1 MSYAKKFSGKKRAK
15 VEVDS
20 SVSLKKKD
28 KDELDYEALF
38 EGIRTDLREVR
49 NFLNQNMCEFYRFR
63 KLVHED
69 EGIMAI
75 LQTDEDSD
83 ATKKAQE
90 VHDLIMEN
98 FECCEEEHEADTI
111 KINALLNKYFDE
123 ETGELVNNEKE
134 EPPLANWTFKFNEN
148 TENSY
153 ILFPTVFKNIIMAEH
168 KVSFDNFKG
177 KREEKPVAWD
187 IFREEIDRPVFYSAK
202 YGGWIVS
209 LRLYKLLLA
218 WGATADKPCYDE
230 SDDE

>member
-1 MSYAKKFSGKKRAK
+1 MSYAKKLSGKKRAK
-15 VEVDS
+15 VEVVSSDS
-20 SVSLKKKD
+20 FKIKD
-28 KDELDYEALF
+28 EDELDYKSLYES
-38 EGIRTDLREVR
+38 IRTDLREVR
-49 NFLNQNMCEFYRFR
+49 NFLNHNMSEFHRFR

-98 FECCEEEHEADTI
+98 FECCKEEHAVDTN
-111 KINALLNKYFDE
+111 KVNTLLDKYFDE
-123 ETGELVNNEKE
+123 ETGELLDDEKE
-134 EPPLANWTFKFNEN
+134 EPPLANWTFKFNET

-153 ILFPTVFKNIIMAEH
+153 ILFPTVSKNIIMAER
-168 KVSFDNFKG
+168 KVSFDNSKG
-177 KREEKPVAWD
+177 KREEIPVAWD

-218 WGATADKPCYDE
+218 WGATADKPCYDD
-230 SDDE
+230 SDEE

>member
-1 MSYAKKFSGKKRAK
+1 MSVSSKLSGRKRAK
-15 VEVDS
+15 VFVSNEVTTSEEKEIDYKS
-20 SVSLKKKD
+20 LYESVREDLK
-28 KDELDYEALF
+28 
-38 EGIRTDLREVR
+38 EVR
-49 NFLNQNMCEFYRFR
+49 KFLNQNMCEFYRFR

-75 LQTDEDSD
+75 LQTDEDSY

-98 FECCEEEHEADTI
+98 FECCEEEHEVDTN
-111 KINALLNKYFDE
+111 KVNTLLDKYFDK
-123 ETGELVNNEKE
+123 ETGDEEE

-153 ILFPTVFKNIIMAEH
+153 ILFPTVFRNIIMAER
-168 KVSFDNFKG
+168 KVSFDNSKG

-187 IFREEIDRPVFYSAK
+187 IFKEEIDRPVFFSAK

-218 WGATADKPCYDE
+218 WGATADKPCYDD